1 MNFFAFIKRYPSFFL
16 TIFAICCVLLGISLG
31 ISFHDELFRIR
42 CQLIGETFTEV
53 STQSL
58 KATLESNR
66 LTVSQIVDSWSENK
80 DFKDPCGLFKI
91 MQCYID
97 NDMALSRIID
107 GHQNM
112 IFDDTILQ
120 FTKSEK

>member
-1 MNFFAFIKRYPSFFL
+1 MTLIKRYPILFL
-16 TIFAICCVLLGISLG
+16 SGFAFCCVLLGISLG
-31 ISFHDELFRIR
+31 ISFHDDLFRLR

-80 DFKDPCGLFKI
+80 DFKDPCGLFKV

-97 NDMALSRIID
+97 NDIALSRIVD

-120 FTKSEK
+120 FAKSEK

>member
-1 MNFFAFIKRYPSFFL
+1 MTLIKQRPILFL
-16 TIFAICCVLLGISLG
+16 LGLAICCVLLGISLG
-31 ISFHDELFRIR
+31 LSFHDDLFRLR

>member
-1 MNFFAFIKRYPSFFL
+1 MTLIKRYPVLFL
-16 TIFAICCVLLGISLG
+16 SGFAVCCILLGISLG

-42 CQLIGETFTEV
+42 CQIIGETFTEV

-97 NDMALSRIID
+97 NDIALSRIVD

-120 FTKSEK
+120 LTKSEK